1 MNWNALIWVGRKR
14 QNVLNDCHGIA
25 ICPIIHIMNV
35 PVPTMKNIR
44 NGLLERSP
52 FWLPSICWMK
62 DLLCLCLF
70 NLSVW
75 FFFRKKSGFR
85 FISISNQIAHMMSIR
100 WKQVNDNTKTCL
112 RNDFSDYVH
121 RFVGFHIVSLLAIM
135 MMMMVVQNIDW
146 MDLIR
151 SSSRWS
157 TIGFCV
163 QFVKCSFDSMSQSK
177 CSQS

>member
-1 MNWNALIWVGRKR
+1 MYEYLQCRIFEMGY
-14 QNVLNDCHGIA
+14 
-25 ICPIIHIMNV
+25 
-35 PVPTMKNIR
+35 
-44 NGLLERSP
+44 NGLSWKEVLFDYHP
-52 FWLPSICWMK
+52 FAGWKICFVCVY
-62 DLLCLCLF
+62 LICLF
-70 NLSVW
+70 DS
-75 FFFRKKSGFR
+75 FFQKKCGFR

-112 RNDFSDYVH
+112 RNDSSDYVH
-121 RFVGFHIVSLLAIM
+121 RFVGFHIVSLLVIM